1 MTRLLLLVFLCI
13 TMTSLFSCEQKAVR
27 KRSLQQLDAAVEDTI
42 SAVPQ
47 KADTTYMPTGFYFL
61 EKNPADGVVMRKENT
76 DLFYSLTKTA
86 FGAVEDIRLT
96 RLETTKTPE
105 GENTALC
112 LEFNKKGTKKLAD
125 ATGKPEHPEIA
136 LVLAGKLIYV
146 IKNTSEISTGVVCIS
161 LIGYSNMD
169 LIELKK
175 KIDNKE

>member
-1 MTRLLLLVFLCI
+1 MTRLLPPIFLCI
-13 TMTSLFSCEQKAVR
+13 TAISLFSCEQKPVR
-27 KRSLQQLDAAVEDTI
+27 KRSLQKLDAAVADTI

-61 EKNPADGVVMRKENT
+61 EKNPGDGIVMRMENT

-112 LEFNKKGTKKLAD
+112 LELNKKGTKELAD
-125 ATGKPEHPEIA
+125 GTGNPEHSEIAIVVTGK
-136 LVLAGKLIYV
+136 LFYV
-146 IKNTSEISTGVVCIS
+146 VKNFSKITTGVVC
-161 LIGYSNMD
+161 LTLDGYSRQE